1 MERQAVLSAGELY
14 RELYKAYG
22 RPPWWSPDPFTV
34 MFQAVLVQNTAW
46 SSVQKA
52 CAALGEVPSAQAVL
66 ALPVEEVENMA
77 RPCGFY
83 KAKARAIRALAAWYG
98 GYGFERRA
106 VQAQPLKKLRGEL
119 LNIKGV
125 GAETADVIL
134 LYAFYQPVFV
144 VDAYTRRLLQ
154 RLGGGFADDAAV
166 RAYFAATL
174 PAEPALCGALHWLL
188 LEHAI
193 AACRKRPACAACP
206 LRAHCPAAENVFY
219 E

>member
-14 RELYKAYG
+14 RELYKAYW
-22 RPPWWSPDPFTV
+22 RPPLWSQDPFTV

-52 CAALGEVPSAQAVL
+52 CAALGGVPSAQAVL

-144 VDAYTRRLLQ
+144 VDAYTRRLLG
-154 RLGGGFADDAAV
+154 RLGLDLKNDGEV
-166 RAYFAATL
+166 RAYFEAGL
-174 PAEPALCGALHWLL
+174 PRSARHYGWCHWLL
-188 LEHAI
+188 LEHGI
-193 AACRKRPACAACP
+193 AFCRKRPRCAACP
-206 LRAHCPAAENVFY
+206 LRAACAQRLK
-219 E
+219 